1 MVTVCY
7 NPANT
12 TGGHIVPLN
21 AEAAALLA
29 QGFKLVATP
38 KKGNPPKGPKTC
50 QILFLP
56 IVV

>member
-38 KKGNPPKGPKTC
+38 KKGNPPKHARFC
-50 QILFLP
+50 FSLLWYR
-56 IVV
+56 